1 MYLFKKNK
9 KGSVLDQPFVLDLSV
24 QYLLNIMTKQFFQN
38 IINLNKG
45 VNNLNDHPKMETFNI
60 SKLTFT
66 RVINT
71 ANYIDIYNQAC
82 TLKERP

>member
-1 MYLFKKNK
+1 MFSISLLFKICQF
-9 KGSVLDQPFVLDLSV
+9 SFF
-24 QYLLNIMTKQFFQN
+24 LNIMKNIFFRTFE

-60 SKLTFT
+60 SKPTFT

>member
-1 MYLFKKNK
+1 MFSISLLFK
-9 KGSVLDQPFVLDLSV
+9 
-24 QYLLNIMTKQFFQN
+24 ICQFSFFFKHYDEIFFFRTFE

-60 SKLTFT
+60 SKPTFT

>member
-1 MYLFKKNK
+1 
-9 KGSVLDQPFVLDLSV
+9 
-24 QYLLNIMTKQFFQN
+24 MTKQFFRTFE

-60 SKLTFT
+60 SKPTFT
-66 RVINT
+66 RVIKNT

>member
-1 MYLFKKNK
+1 MKCSRSAFCSRSVSLVSFKHYDKTI
-9 KGSVLDQPFVLDLSV
+9 SFR
-24 QYLLNIMTKQFFQN
+24 TFE